1 MENCNSKELR
11 DLIQQ
16 MLETIVLCELE
27 QENVKLSDAG
37 YINQRTLISSLFRG
51 EYNRGQI
58 ILRLTVIDSL
68 YSTNAAYSYFSFEEM
83 ADKILSLG
91 DQTCARAYFYKIAR
105 GGKDDKGLFSEL
117 YGCQKNLSEGS
128 KQMSLLSKY
137 AYYELLQDPE
147 QYPLGFPIYDR
158 LAKEAYPLVRKMLG
172 EKDYYSM
179 PQLET
184 PTIEQYVMCLSQLRK
199 ALFKDEKLYQ
209 TDGCQH
215 GYQQFDI
222 LDAYLWRMG
231 KFSDGNLSLLL
242 GREDYARFIGN
253 LGLDA
258 PFTGDGKA
266 RKENEKYKQRVKAE
280 FEKYYP
286 AKDGKKTEFDFNRLI
301 LAHLLTDSKPFA
313 NLRTEK
319 YLNALLTHWRV
330 FEKYRYLAPKRG
342 ISFTTKK

>member
-1 MENCNSKELR
+1 MLVKSNLQG
-11 DLIQQ
+11 LIQQ
-16 MLETIVLCELE
+16 MLSAIVLCELG
-27 QENVKLSDAG
+27 QDNVNLSDAG
-37 YINQRTLISSLFRG
+37 YINQRALISSLFKG

-91 DQTCARAYFYKIAR
+91 DQTCARAYFYNIAR
-105 GGKDDKGLFSEL
+105 GGKDDKGLFSEP
-117 YGCQKNLSEGS
+117 YGYQKNLSEGS

-137 AYYELLQDPE
+137 AYYELLQDPG

-184 PTIEQYVMCLSQLRK
+184 PTIEQYVMCLSQLRE

-209 TDGCQH
+209 PNGCQH

-242 GREDYARFIGN
+242 GREDYAKFIGN

-258 PFTGDGKA
+258 PFSGDGKM
-266 RKENEKYKQRVKAE
+266 RKEDEKYKQRVKAE
-280 FEKYYP
+280 FERYYP
-286 AKDGKKTEFDFNRLI
+286 PKEGKKTDFDFNKLI
-301 LAHLLTDSKPFA
+301 LAHLLTDLNPFA
-313 NLRTEK
+313 NLGSEK
-319 YLNALLTHWRV
+319 YLNALLAHWRV
-330 FEKYRYLAPKRG
+330 FERYRNLAPKRG
-342 ISFTTKK
+342 ILFTTKK